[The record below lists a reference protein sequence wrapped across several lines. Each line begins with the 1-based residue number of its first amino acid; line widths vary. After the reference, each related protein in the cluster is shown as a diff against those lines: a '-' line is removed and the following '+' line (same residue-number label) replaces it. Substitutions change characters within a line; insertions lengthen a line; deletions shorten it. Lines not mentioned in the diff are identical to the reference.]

1 MYNLIKSELLQAP
14 LSLIAFQEVLRSV
27 FFNPT
32 YFQKSMTTSYHID
45 STPFQRK

>member
-32 YFQKSMTTSYHID
+32 YFQKSMTSYHID